1 MPVQLSVIYNI
12 GSIILGIIAWASA
25 GIAIAKSKRAQTL
38 SAVSFVACIISLFL
52 QLLEMSNRVNLGDY
66 AAIEDTIRAVILA
79 ATLLIVVTI
88 ILNSVALLKN
98 KSK

>member
-52 QLLEMSNRVNLGDY
+52 QFLEVSNRVSLGDY

>member
-52 QLLEMSNRVNLGDY
+52 QFLEVSNRVNLGDY

-98 KSK
+98 KPK

>member
-12 GSIILGIIAWASA
+12 GSIILGIVAWASA

-52 QLLEMSNRVNLGDY
+52 QLLEVSNRVNLGDY

-88 ILNSVALLKN
+88 ILNVVALLKY

>member
-12 GSIILGIIAWASA
+12 GSIILGIVAWASA
-25 GIAIAKSKRAQTL
+25 GIAIAKSKRTQTL

-52 QLLEMSNRVNLGDY
+52 QLLEVSNRVNLGDY

-88 ILNSVALLKN
+88 ILNVVALLKY

>member
-52 QLLEMSNRVNLGDY
+52 QFLEVSNRVNLGDY

>member
-25 GIAIAKSKRAQTL
+25 GVAIAKSKRAQTL

-52 QLLEMSNRVNLGDY
+52 QFLEVSNRVNLGDY

>member
-12 GSIILGIIAWASA
+12 GSIILGIVAWASA

-52 QLLEMSNRVNLGDY
+52 QFLEVSNRVNLDDY

-88 ILNSVALLKN
+88 ILNVVALLKY

>member
-52 QLLEMSNRVNLGDY
+52 QLLEVSNRVNLGDY

-98 KSK
+98 KPK

>member
-52 QLLEMSNRVNLGDY
+52 QLLEVSNRVNLGDY

-88 ILNSVALLKN
+88 ILNVVALLKY

>member
-25 GIAIAKSKRAQTL
+25 GIAIAKPKRAQTL

-52 QLLEMSNRVNLGDY
+52 QLLEVSNRVNLGDY

-79 ATLLIVVTI
+79 ATPLIVVTI

>member
-1 MPVQLSVIYNI
+1 MPIQLSVIYNI
-12 GSIILGIIAWASA
+12 GSIILGIVAWASA

-52 QLLEMSNRVNLGDY
+52 QFLEVSNRVNLGDY